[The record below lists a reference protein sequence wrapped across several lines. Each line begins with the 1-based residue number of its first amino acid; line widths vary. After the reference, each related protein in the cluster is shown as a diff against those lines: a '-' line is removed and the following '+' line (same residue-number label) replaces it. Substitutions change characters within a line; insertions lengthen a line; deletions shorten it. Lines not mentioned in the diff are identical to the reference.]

1 MGWGGGKTHRA
12 TKRNFT
18 KTKKLFCRAVGG
30 GGGFRSVVFSGGLVA
45 FSARLPSAHLPFR
58 AAWFS
63 AGSSGSRQRVRVSG
77 GHSKR
82 NRFNPGAVAFLCTI
96 GRGTFPLFHKSFP
109 HKFFAPSIFS
119 GVVSLFKHN
128 LLARACTRVGFGSGE
143 VFTQKSRLVA
153 RGVRVSGGLVA
164 FSARLCSCRVRL
176 FSRSGRAWWV
186 GGAGAVRRVWR
197 SSILSAFTISGGLVT
212 RFARLVRCGA
222 TVFARLVAIRA
233 QSAFPRVARFYARF
247 RASFQLG

>member
-1 MGWGGGKTHRA
+1 MKSENIARVRGKVPHSHALGGLNSPHRI
-12 TKRNFT
+12 
-18 KTKKLFCRAVGG
+18 KKLFCRAVGG
-30 GGGFRSVVFSGGLVA
+30 GGGFRSVVFSLGLVA

-58 AAWFS
+58 RAWFS
-63 AGSSGSRQRVRVSG
+63 AGGSGSRQLGGVSR

-82 NRFNPGAVAFLCTI
+82 ARFGSGAVAFLCTI
-96 GRGTFPLFHKSFP
+96 GRGTFPLFHRSFP

-119 GVVSLFKHN
+119 GVVSLSKN
-128 LLARACTRVGFGSGE
+128 DLLARACARVGFGNGE

-153 RGVRVSGGLVA
+153 RGVRVSARLVA

-176 FSRSGRAWWV
+176 FSRAWRAWWV

-197 SSILSAFTISGGLVT
+197 SSILSALTISGGLVA

-222 TVFARLVAIRA
+222 TVSARLVAV
-233 QSAFPRVARFYARF
+233 RV
-247 RASFQLG
+247 